1 MSEQWGRL
9 PLELIVDPGISPG
22 AKCLYGFLAW
32 SASGKEREGRTLPW
46 SHKGLARKLHVDER
60 TIRRWL
66 AELDDGGWITIEYPR
81 QGQRNAACTYLVH
94 SLTRT
99 SVTRSGMSLQQEDVE
114 PKQKTTDTGTGTE
127 RREEADQDKNVR
139 VRSGKRNRSGTSTP
153 TRTTTESPPRNS
165 KGSGPKRVALPSPSP
180 KVKAVDWKNDT
191 EIPIAA
197 FRKGTTA

>member
-139 VRSGKRNRSGTSTP
+139 VRSRKRNRSGTSTP

>member
-114 PKQKTTDTGTGTE
+114 PKQETTDTGTGTE

-139 VRSGKRNRSGTSTP
+139 VRSRKRNRSGTSTP